1 MRIEF
6 LENTNDPFSNTK
18 LAQSFESVDK
28 KLWLDI
34 TEMLFLGN
42 FNIEELQYL
51 EILAAI
57 IKVPFLIIYYS
68 RKICSNI

>member
-1 MRIEF
+1 MAEQTKRSES
-6 LENTNDPFSNTK
+6 LENTNDAFSNTK

-42 FNIEELQYL
+42 FNIEELQDL
-51 EILAAI
+51 ETLANI
-57 IKVPFLIIYYS
+57 IKVSLLLINDY
-68 RKICSNI
+68 